1 MADPNTPAEPSLSAA
16 ELRRR
21 LLASTPPPVAASAA
35 SPDFNLADLPQS
47 PTASGAWAS
56 SSGTDLLAR
65 LRMPGGRSGSIPV
78 PQARQAAPPPPQAPA
93 PVNRRTPIPGR
104 AAADP
109 ASAIAGA
116 LSHLAGLGEA
126 PSGGS
131 SMSGSRTGGGGIPL
145 DDSPLAEIQRLRG
158 ENRELR
164 SLLEEMKQLLQE
176 ASGAEQDFTVKEKEY
191 EAALAEKDAHIEE
204 LSIQLAEV
212 EEKIARGELAP
223 PPPVAKT
230 RSELEEWGDELE
242 KENAKLT
249 QERRRIDEERRQ
261 LREDEEGL
269 ETQMREMEVGMAR
282 ERAILARQE
291 TELRRLSAEIQHE
304 LELLQRGDAG
314 LREQM
319 SKFQRRAQ
327 DVMARPSGPQR
338 R

>member
-1 MADPNTPAEPSLSAA
+1 MADPNNPAEPSLSAA

-47 PTASGAWAS
+47 TTASGSWS
-56 SSGTDLLAR
+56 SNSGADLLAR
-65 LRMPGGRSGSIPV
+65 LRMPGGKSGSIPV
-78 PQARQAAPPPPQAPA
+78 PQARQAAAPPPQAPA

-104 AAADP
+104 GATADP

-116 LSHLAGLGEA
+116 LSHLAGLA
-126 PSGGS
+126 DSPSGGS
-131 SMSGSRTGGGGIPL
+131 GVTGRSGGVPL

-164 SLLEEMKQLLQE
+164 ALLDEMKQLLQE
-176 ASGAEQDFTVKEKEY
+176 ASGAEQDFTAKEKEY
-191 EAALAEKDAHIEE
+191 DAALAEKDAQIEE

-212 EEKIARGELAP
+212 EEKITRGELAP
-223 PPPVAKT
+223 PPPVAKS

-249 QERRRIDEERRQ
+249 QERRRLDDERRQ

-291 TELRRLSAEIQHE
+291 TELKRLSAEIQHE
-304 LELLQRGDAG
+304 LDLLQRGDAT
-314 LREQM
+314 LRDQM

-327 DVMARPSGPQR
+327 DVMARPSGPQPR